1 MCSLQLSQ
9 DTDTWDPAGRDHP
22 NPRSIGRELGG
33 RRPHQMRSRKSLAPS
48 LLALSLGMGRR
59 IDIELTS
66 KRDDGTWTWRAPG
79 AREPRG
85 IVDGGLLPPDAT
97 PGTVLR
103 AEAEFELEGILVT
116 SVVGSKTAQHSGREG
131 ERIEILGSTMKQ
143 STVSVSLA
151 SPGGKGRG
159 RGPGLFDDRPPAR
172 RGAPRGDR
180 TDRDQKAS
188 THPRRTDRTVPG
200 DGDRAPS
207 SRSSGERG
215 RRPDAGAPPRDARSP
230 QSRPSTP
237 DRRPRV
243 DSTRGPRAAGARPG
257 SGERNGRPRALQ
269 ASTEHRNAALALL
282 RPEQLPVAEQLLKGG
297 IPALRRAI
305 DDQNSRARAEGRAE
319 VAPELLLS
327 MADELLP
334 KMNLAAWK
342 DRAVA
347 ARAADRDC
355 PLRELRAVVAAA
367 STVNVDDEGRE
378 LLATLRK
385 SLDERVTALRESWL
399 NRISRALDEGR
410 IVEGLH
416 VASRAPEPAMR
427 LPAELAVRLSDVAG
441 SAMRSDLDDQ
451 EWLQILEAV
460 VGSPVRRTVKP
471 AGLPSVESEA
481 VLKAARHAAGSVPQ
495 LARLLGLPI
504 PPPPGP
510 RRPPRQLGPA
520 RRAAPA

>member
-1 MCSLQLSQ
+1 
-9 DTDTWDPAGRDHP
+9 
-22 NPRSIGRELGG
+22 
-33 RRPHQMRSRKSLAPS
+33 
-48 LLALSLGMGRR
+48 MGRR

-85 IVDGGLLPPDAT
+85 IVDGALLPEDAT
-97 PGTVLR
+97 PGKVLR
-103 AEAEFELEGILVT
+103 AEAEFDLEGILVT
-116 SVVGSKTAQHSGREG
+116 SVVGSKSAQHSGREG
-131 ERIEILGSTMKQ
+131 ERIEILATSPQQ

-151 SPGGKGRG
+151 SRGGKGG
-159 RGPGLFDDRPPAR
+159 GKGLFDDRPPG

-180 TDRDQKAS
+180 PDRDKRS
-188 THPRRTDRTVPG
+188 PTRPRTSDRG
-200 DGDRAPS
+200 AADGVEHARADRP
-207 SRSSGERG
+207 SGERG
-215 RRPDAGAPPRDARSP
+215 RRPDSGAPPRDGRSREARP
-230 QSRPSTP
+230 PTP
-237 DRRPRV
+237 DRRPRAE
-243 DSTRGPRAAGARPG
+243 STRGPRTDATRPG
-257 SGERNGRPRALQ
+257 AHDRGGRTRAPQ
-269 ASTEHRNAALALL
+269 ASTEHRNAALATL
-282 RPEQLPVAEQLLKGG
+282 RPEQLPVAEQLLRGG
-297 IPALRRAI
+297 IPALRKAI
-305 DDQNSRARAEGRAE
+305 DEQNARARSEGRAE
-319 VAPELLLS
+319 VAPESLLS

-378 LLATLRK
+378 LHSVLRK
-385 SLDERVTALRESWL
+385 SLDARVTALRESWL
-399 NRISRALDEGR
+399 GRIGRALEESR
-410 IVEGLH
+410 IVDALQ

-427 LPAELAVRLSDVAG
+427 LPAELAVKLSDAAG

-451 EWLQILEAV
+451 QWLQILEAV

-471 AGLPSVESEA
+471 AGIPSERSET
-481 VLKAARHAAGSVPQ
+481 VLNAARHAAGSVPQ

>member
-1 MCSLQLSQ
+1 M
-9 DTDTWDPAGRDHP
+9 A
-22 NPRSIGRELGG
+22 
-33 RRPHQMRSRKSLAPS
+33 
-48 LLALSLGMGRR
+48 RR

-85 IVDGGLLPPDAT
+85 IVDGGLLPEDAT
-97 PGTVLR
+97 PGKVLR
-103 AEAEFELEGILVT
+103 AEAEFDLEGILVT
-116 SVVGSKTAQHSGREG
+116 SVVGAKSVQHSGREG
-131 ERIEILGSTMKQ
+131 ERIEILGTAPKQ

-151 SPGGKGRG
+151 SRDGKPRG
-159 RGPGLFDDRPPAR
+159 RGLFDDRPPR

-180 TDRDQKAS
+180 PDRDPRSPTRPRNTDRDTAPEDGR
-188 THPRRTDRTVPG
+188 PRADRP
-200 DGDRAPS
+200 P
-207 SRSSGERG
+207 GERG
-215 RRPDAGAPPRDARSP
+215 RRPDSGSPPRDTRSRDP
-230 QSRPSTP
+230 RPPSP
-237 DRRPRV
+237 DGRPRTE
-243 DSTRGPRAAGARPG
+243 SARGPRTGGARPG
-257 SGERNGRPRALQ
+257 SPDRGRTRALQ
-269 ASTEHRNAALALL
+269 ASTEHRNAALAALL
-282 RPEQLPVAEQLLKGG
+282 PEQLPVAEQLLRGG

-305 DDQNSRARAEGRAE
+305 DEQNTRARSEGRAE
-319 VAPELLLS
+319 VAPESLLS

-334 KMNLAAWK
+334 KMNLASWK

-355 PLRELRAVVAAA
+355 PLRELRAIVAAA

-378 LLATLRK
+378 LNAALRK
-385 SLDERVTALRESWL
+385 SLDTRVTALRESWL
-399 NRISRALDEGR
+399 ARIGRALEEDR
-410 IVEGLH
+410 IVEALQ

-427 LPAELAVRLSDVAG
+427 LPADLAVKLSDAAG

-451 EWLQILEAV
+451 QWLQILEAV

-471 AGLPSVESEA
+471 AGIPSSGNET
-481 VLKAARHAAGSVPQ
+481 VLSAARHAAGSVPQ

-520 RRAAPA
+520 RRPAPA

>member
-1 MCSLQLSQ
+1 
-9 DTDTWDPAGRDHP
+9 
-22 NPRSIGRELGG
+22 
-33 RRPHQMRSRKSLAPS
+33 
-48 LLALSLGMGRR
+48 MGRR

-79 AREPRG
+79 ARQPRG
-85 IVDGGLLPPDAT
+85 IVDGGLLPEDAT
-97 PGTVLR
+97 PGKVLR
-103 AEAEFELEGILVT
+103 AEAEFDLEGILVT
-116 SVVGSKTAQHSGREG
+116 SVVGSKSAAHGGREG
-131 ERIEILGSTMKQ
+131 QRIEILGSAPPQ

-151 SPGGKGRG
+151 SRGGKPHGR
-159 RGPGLFDDRPPAR
+159 GLFDDRPPAR

-180 TDRDQKAS
+180 SDRDRKP
-188 THPRRTDRTVPG
+188 THPRRADRETPG
-200 DGDRAPS
+200 EDERATGARP
-207 SRSSGERG
+207 SGERG
-215 RRPDAGAPPRDARSP
+215 RRPDSGAPPRDARTREA
-230 QSRPSTP
+230 RPPSP
-237 DRRPRV
+237 DRRTRTE
-243 DSTRGPRAAGARPG
+243 STRAPRTGGARPG
-257 SGERNGRPRALQ
+257 SPDRGSRTRALQ
-269 ASTEHRNAALALL
+269 ASTEHRNAALASL
-282 RPEQLPVAEQLLKGG
+282 RPEQLPVAEQLLRGG

-305 DDQNSRARAEGRAE
+305 DEQNTRARSEGRAE
-319 VAPELLLS
+319 VAPESLLS

-378 LLATLRK
+378 LHATLRK
-385 SLDERVTALRESWL
+385 SLDSRVTALRESWL
-399 NRISRALDEGR
+399 ARIGRALDEGR
-410 IVEGLH
+410 IVEALQ

-427 LPAELAVRLSDVAG
+427 LPAELAVKISDAAG
-441 SAMRSDLDDQ
+441 AAMTSDIDDQ

-471 AGLPSVESEA
+471 TGIPSSGTET
-481 VLKAARHAAGSVPQ
+481 VLNAARHAAGSVPQ

>member
-1 MCSLQLSQ
+1 
-9 DTDTWDPAGRDHP
+9 
-22 NPRSIGRELGG
+22 
-33 RRPHQMRSRKSLAPS
+33 
-48 LLALSLGMGRR
+48 LSLGMGRR

-85 IVDGGLLPPDAT
+85 IVDGALLPEDAT
-97 PGTVLR
+97 PGKVLR
-103 AEAEFELEGILVT
+103 AEAEFDLEGILVT
-116 SVVGSKTAQHSGREG
+116 SVVGSKSAQHSGREG
-131 ERIEILGSTMKQ
+131 ERIEILATSPQQ

-151 SPGGKGRG
+151 SRGGKGRG
-159 RGPGLFDDRPPAR
+159 KGLFDDRPPG

-180 TDRDQKAS
+180 PDRDKRS
-188 THPRRTDRTVPG
+188 PTRPRTSDRG
-200 DGDRAPS
+200 AADGVEHARADRP
-207 SRSSGERG
+207 SGERG
-215 RRPDAGAPPRDARSP
+215 RRPDSGAPPRDGRSREARP
-230 QSRPSTP
+230 PTP
-237 DRRPRV
+237 DRRPRAE
-243 DSTRGPRAAGARPG
+243 STRGPRTDATRPG
-257 SGERNGRPRALQ
+257 AHDRGGRTRAPQ
-269 ASTEHRNAALALL
+269 ASTEHRNAALATL
-282 RPEQLPVAEQLLKGG
+282 RPEQLPVAEQLLRGG
-297 IPALRRAI
+297 IPALRKAI
-305 DDQNSRARAEGRAE
+305 DEQNARARSEGRAE
-319 VAPELLLS
+319 VAPESLLS

-378 LLATLRK
+378 LHSVLRK
-385 SLDERVTALRESWL
+385 SLDARVTALRESWL
-399 NRISRALDEGR
+399 GRIGRALEESR
-410 IVEGLH
+410 IVDALQ

-427 LPAELAVRLSDVAG
+427 LPAELAVKLSDAAG

-451 EWLQILEAV
+451 QWLQILEAV

-471 AGLPSVESEA
+471 AGIPSERSET
-481 VLKAARHAAGSVPQ
+481 VLNAARHAAGSVPQ